1 MSVNQPN
8 VVVNA
13 SQAILAKTRKARRSP
28 GTILAN
34 AVAAAEAKRLKM
46 IEAAQEKATKLA
58 AAAAEKEAARQA
70 KDAAKKAEKE
80 RLKQEAAVAKAA
92 MKAQMNALA
101 GISQLMNNALPLK
114 PAATRRKART
124 LNEQMRNL
132 QAKQAEQ
139 AQRAEERKAAT
150 AARQA
155 EKKAAAA
162 AAKAQKAAQEVMVA
176 HAVEEVAHSSPLA
189 AIAASPKKTRKRIT
203 ANNIMAKAQA
213 NAEAR
218 ALQMQDPMLKKNP
231 RRKTAEQILANA
243 VKKANALRQ
252 KEANRGAAPKA
263 RPAPNRGAAPKARA
277 APKPRASRKKK
288 NNYDPNAENTG
299 WRYF

>member
-1 MSVNQPN
+1 MSANQPN
-8 VVVNA
+8 E
-13 SQAILAKTRKARRSP
+13 SQAVNVVPAKKTRKAPRKP
-28 GTILAN
+28 EQILAN
-34 AVAAAEAKRLKM
+34 ALAKAEAKRLKM
-46 IEAAQEKATKLA
+46 VEDAERRALDLATKAAAKEAERQAREKAK
-58 AAAAEKEAARQA
+58 KE
-70 KDAAKKAEKE
+70 EKE
-80 RLKQEAAVAKAA
+80 RLKQEAAVLRAAK
-92 MKAQMNALA
+92 KAQNEALV
-101 GISQLMNNALPLK
+101 GIDKLMNNALPVK

-132 QAKQAEQ
+132 QEKQAEQ
-139 AQRAEERKAAT
+139 ARKAEERKAAT

-162 AAKAQKAAQEVMVA
+162 AAKAQKAEQKVMVA
-176 HAVEEVAHSSPLA
+176 HAVEAVAHSSPLA

-218 ALQMQDPMLKKNP
+218 ALQMADPALKKNP

-252 KEANRGAAPKA
+252 KEANRAAAPL
-263 RPAPNRGAAPKARA
+263 
-277 APKPRASRKKK
+277 KPRASRKKK
-288 NNYDPNAENTG
+288 SVKSNNYDPNAENAG

>member
-1 MSVNQPN
+1 MSANQPN
-8 VVVNA
+8 GAINA
-13 SQAILAKTRKARRSP
+13 VQASPAKKTRKARR
-28 GTILAN
+28 TADQILAN

-46 IEAAQEKATKLA
+46 LETAQKKANELAEKAAQ
-58 AAAAEKEAARQA
+58 KEAERQA
-70 KDAAKKAEKE
+70 KEQAKKTEKE
-80 RLKQEAAVAKAA
+80 RLKQEAAVARAA
-92 MKAQMNALA
+92 KKAQNDALV
-101 GISQLMNNALPLK
+101 GIGQLMNNALPLK

-139 AQRAEERKAAT
+139 AQKAEARKAAT

-155 EKKAAAA
+155 ERKAAAA

-176 HAVEEVAHSSPLA
+176 HAVEEVAHSSPLMA

-213 NAEAR
+213 NAAAR
-218 ALQMQDPMLKKNP
+218 ALQMADPALKKNP

-243 VKKANALRQ
+243 VKKANALRL
-252 KEANRGAAPKA
+252 KEVGRVVPPPKA
-263 RPAPNRGAAPKARA
+263 RV
-277 APKPRASRKKK
+277 SRKKK
-288 NNYDPNAENTG
+288 NNYDPNAENAG

>member
-13 SQAILAKTRKARRSP
+13 PIAKTRKARRSL

-70 KDAAKKAEKE
+70 KDTAKKAEKE

-92 MKAQMNALA
+92 MKAQTDALA

-114 PAATRRKART
+114 PATRRKART

-139 AQRAEERKAAT
+139 AQKAEARKAAT

-155 EKKAAAA
+155 EKKATAA
-162 AAKAQKAAQEVMVA
+162 AAKAQKATQEVMVA
-176 HAVEEVAHSSPLA
+176 HAVEEAAHSSPLA

-213 NAEAR
+213 NAAAR

-263 RPAPNRGAAPKARA
+263 RA

-288 NNYDPNAENTG
+288 NNYDPNAENAG

>member
-1 MSVNQPN
+1 MSENQPN
-8 VVVNA
+8 IAVNA
-13 SQAILAKTRKARRSP
+13 PAKKTRKARR
-28 GTILAN
+28 TADQILAN

-46 IEAAQEKATKLA
+46 LEAAQKKATELAEKAA
-58 AAAAEKEAARQA
+58 QKEAERQA
-70 KDAAKKAEKE
+70 KEQAKKEEKE
-80 RLKQEAAVAKAA
+80 RLKQEAAVARAA
-92 MKAQMNALA
+92 KKAQNEALV
-101 GISQLMNNALPLK
+101 GIDQLMNNALPMK
-114 PAATRRKART
+114 PATTRRKART

-139 AQRAEERKAAT
+139 AQKAEARKAAT

-155 EKKAAAA
+155 ERKAAAA

-176 HAVEEVAHSSPLA
+176 HAVEEVARSSPLVA
-189 AIAASPKKTRKRIT
+189 AIAASPPKKTRKRIT

-218 ALQMQDPMLKKNP
+218 ALQMADPTLKKNP

-243 VKKANALRQ
+243 MKKANALRLKQ
-252 KEANRGAAPKA
+252 AAP
-263 RPAPNRGAAPKARA
+263 
-277 APKPRASRKKK
+277 PKPRASRKKK
-288 NNYDPNAENTG
+288 NAQPNNYNPNAENVG

>member
-1 MSVNQPN
+1 MSANQPN
-8 VVVNA
+8 VAVNA
-13 SQAILAKTRKARRSP
+13 PVAKTRKARR
-28 GTILAN
+28 TAEQILAN
-34 AVAAAEAKRLKM
+34 AVAAAEAKRVKL

-70 KDAAKKAEKE
+70 KDSAKKAEKE
-80 RLKQEAAVAKAA
+80 RLKQEAAVARAA
-92 MKAQMNALA
+92 KKAQNDALV
-101 GISQLMNNALPLK
+101 GIGQLMNNALPLK

-139 AQRAEERKAAT
+139 AQKAEARKAAT

-155 EKKAAAA
+155 EKKATAA
-162 AAKAQKAAQEVMVA
+162 AAKAQKATQEVMVA
-176 HAVEEVAHSSPLA
+176 HAVEEVAHSSPLAA

-213 NAEAR
+213 NAAAR
-218 ALQMQDPMLKKNP
+218 ALQMQDPTLKKNP

-243 VKKANALRQ
+243 VKKANALRL
-252 KEANRGAAPKA
+252 KEMGRVVPPPKA
-263 RPAPNRGAAPKARA
+263 RV
-277 APKPRASRKKK
+277 SRKKK
-288 NNYDPNAENTG
+288 NNYDPNAENAG

>member
-1 MSVNQPN
+1 MSANQAN

-13 SQAILAKTRKARRSP
+13 PVAKTRKARR
-28 GTILAN
+28 TADQILAN
-34 AVAAAEAKRLKM
+34 AVAAAEAKRLKL
-46 IEAAQEKATKLA
+46 IEAAQEKASKLA

-101 GISQLMNNALPLK
+101 GVSQLMNNALPLK

-139 AQRAEERKAAT
+139 AQKAEARKAAT

-155 EKKAAAA
+155 EKKATAA
-162 AAKAQKAAQEVMVA
+162 AAKAQKATQEVMVA
-176 HAVEEVAHSSPLA
+176 HAVEEAAHSSPLAA

-213 NAEAR
+213 NAAAR
-218 ALQMQDPMLKKNP
+218 ALQMQDPTLKKNP

-243 VKKANALRQ
+243 VKKANALRL
-252 KEANRGAAPKA
+252 KEMGRVVPPPKA
-263 RPAPNRGAAPKARA
+263 RV
-277 APKPRASRKKK
+277 SRKKK
-288 NNYDPNAENTG
+288 NNYDPNAENAG